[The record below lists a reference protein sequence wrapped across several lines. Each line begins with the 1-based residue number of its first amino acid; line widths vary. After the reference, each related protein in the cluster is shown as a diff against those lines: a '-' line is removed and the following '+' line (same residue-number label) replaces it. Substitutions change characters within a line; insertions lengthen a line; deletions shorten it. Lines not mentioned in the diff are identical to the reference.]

1 MKVTNKLRSEIAQAI
16 VDSLLSPSF
25 YKECERKI
33 AELCEEIIIKRT
45 PLPVLSMAKEYPE
58 YVRLD
63 DDVCVKRRANPGTR
77 VRYYYTKTR
86 MSYPCK
92 DSSHHIDETEEME
105 KLSQAGE
112 EQVAKRADLYD
123 RLYAA
128 LMSCTTTKQIIA
140 SIPESEPF
148 IPNEDE
154 KRLIPVQQ
162 FAQLRSELS
171 RLAEMKK

>member
-1 MKVTNKLRSEIAQAI
+1 MKVTNKLRSEIAHAI
-16 VDSLLSPSF
+16 VDSLLRPSF
-25 YKECERKI
+25 SKECDRKI
-33 AELCEEIIIKRT
+33 SDLCEEIIIGQI

-58 YVRLD
+58 YVKLD
-63 DDVCVKRRANPGTR
+63 DDVCIKKAGDR

-86 MSYPCK
+86 IAYPCK
-92 DSSHHIDETEEME
+92 DSSHKIDETEEMQM
-105 KLSQAGE
+105 LRATSE
-112 EQVAKRADLYD
+112 EHSAKRADLYD
-123 RLYAA
+123 RLYTA

-140 SIPESEPF
+140 SIPEAEQF

-171 RLAEMKK
+171 QLAEMRI